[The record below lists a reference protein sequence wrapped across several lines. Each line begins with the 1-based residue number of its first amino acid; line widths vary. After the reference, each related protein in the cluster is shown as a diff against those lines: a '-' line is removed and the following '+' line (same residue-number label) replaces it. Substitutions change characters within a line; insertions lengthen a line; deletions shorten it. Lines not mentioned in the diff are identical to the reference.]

1 MRNGLEIDRTYIDE
15 AQDYEPSCELLDNLK
30 VDLKPGVLGQMI
42 GEKIKLNTTRE
53 QISDTDAYFSKK

>member
-1 MRNGLEIDRTYIDE
+1 
-15 AQDYEPSCELLDNLK
+15 
-30 VDLKPGVLGQMI
+30 MI